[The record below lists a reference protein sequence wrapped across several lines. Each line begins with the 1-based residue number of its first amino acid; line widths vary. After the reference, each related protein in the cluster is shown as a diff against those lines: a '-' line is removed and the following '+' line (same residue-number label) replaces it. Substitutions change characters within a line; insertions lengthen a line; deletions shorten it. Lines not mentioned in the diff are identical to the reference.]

1 MPEDELRWI
10 EKYRAAL
17 NQRTA
22 KPRGLLEAI
31 ARALG
36 LAVGRII
43 ARTQRTAKVSAQV
56 PQPESSKLASIT
68 PQVPQPESS
77 KLASITRG
85 ESRSTD
91 KRLSSDEHNVA

>member
-17 NQRTA
+17 NRSTA
-22 KPRGLLEAI
+22 KPRGLLEAM

-43 ARTQRTAKVSAQV
+43 ARTQRTAKLSAQV
-56 PQPESSKLASIT
+56 PQAEGSKR
-68 PQVPQPESS
+68 
-77 KLASITRG
+77 ASITRG

-91 KRLSSDEHNVA
+91 KRPGSDEHNAA

>member
-10 EKYRAAL
+10 EKFRAAL

-36 LAVGRII
+36 LAVGRI

-68 PQVPQPESS
+68 
-77 KLASITRG
+77 RG
-85 ESRSTD
+85 ESRSRD

>member
-1 MPEDELRWI
+1 MPEDDLRWI

-36 LAVGRII
+36 LAVGRIYEQSPEGSPERVLE
-43 ARTQRTAKVSAQV
+43 ATVS
-56 PQPESSKLASIT
+56 PDDS
-68 PQVPQPESS
+68 
-77 KLASITRG
+77 
-85 ESRSTD
+85 
-91 KRLSSDEHNVA
+91 

>member
-22 KPRGLLEAI
+22 KPRGLLAAI

-36 LAVGRII
+36 LAVGRI

-68 PQVPQPESS
+68 
-77 KLASITRG
+77 RG
-85 ESRSTD
+85 ESRSRD

>member
-17 NQRTA
+17 NRSTA
-22 KPRGLLEAI
+22 KPSGLLDAI

-36 LAVGRII
+36 LAVGKMI

-56 PQPESSKLASIT
+56 PQPESSKR
-68 PQVPQPESS
+68 
-77 KLASITRG
+77 ASITRG
-85 ESRSTD
+85 ESRSAD
-91 KRLSSDEHNVA
+91 KRPSSDEHKVA

>member
-1 MPEDELRWI
+1 MPEDELPWI

-17 NQRTA
+17 NQGTA

-43 ARTQRTAKVSAQV
+43 ARTQRTAKVSV
-56 PQPESSKLASIT
+56 
-68 PQVPQPESS
+68 QVPQPESS

-85 ESRSTD
+85 ESRSGD
-91 KRLSSDEHNVA
+91 RRLRSDEHNVA

>member
-17 NQRTA
+17 NRSTA
-22 KPRGLLEAI
+22 KPRGLLSAI

-43 ARTQRTAKVSAQV
+43 ARTQRTAKVAVQV
-56 PQPESSKLASIT
+56 LQPESSKR
-68 PQVPQPESS
+68 
-77 KLASITRG
+77 ASITRG
-85 ESRSTD
+85 EGRSTD
-91 KRLSSDEHNVA
+91 KRPSSDEHNAA

>member
-17 NQRTA
+17 NQRIA

-36 LAVGRII
+36 LAVGRI

-68 PQVPQPESS
+68 
-77 KLASITRG
+77 RG
-85 ESRSTD
+85 ESRSRD

>member
-1 MPEDELRWI
+1 MLEDELRWI

-17 NQRTA
+17 NRSTA
-22 KPRGLLEAI
+22 KQRGSLEAI

-56 PQPESSKLASIT
+56 PQPKGSKC
-68 PQVPQPESS
+68 
-77 KLASITRG
+77 ASITRG

-91 KRLSSDEHNVA
+91 KRSSSDEHNVA

>member
-17 NQRTA
+17 NRSTA

-36 LAVGRII
+36 LAVGRI

-56 PQPESSKLASIT
+56 PQPENLHRSLRARAGVQISASAQMST
-68 PQVPQPESS
+68 MLLES
-77 KLASITRG
+77 
-85 ESRSTD
+85 
-91 KRLSSDEHNVA
+91 

>member
-17 NQRTA
+17 NRSTA
-22 KPRGLLEAI
+22 KPGGLLEAI

-56 PQPESSKLASIT
+56 PQPESSKR
-68 PQVPQPESS
+68 
-77 KLASITRG
+77 ASITRG

-91 KRLSSDEHNVA
+91 KHPSSDEHKVA

>member
-10 EKYRAAL
+10 EKFRAAL

-36 LAVGRII
+36 LAVGRI

-68 PQVPQPESS
+68 
-77 KLASITRG
+77 RG
-85 ESRSTD
+85 GSRSTD

>member
-1 MPEDELRWI
+1 MPEDDLRWI

-36 LAVGRII
+36 LAVGRI

-68 PQVPQPESS
+68 
-77 KLASITRG
+77 RG
-85 ESRSTD
+85 ESRSGD
-91 KRLSSDEHNVA
+91 KRLRSDEHNVA

>member
-36 LAVGRII
+36 LAVGRI
-43 ARTQRTAKVSAQV
+43 ARTQRTAKVS
-56 PQPESSKLASIT
+56 E
-68 PQVPQPESS
+68 QVPQPESS

>member
-17 NQRTA
+17 NRSTA

-31 ARALG
+31 ARAFG

-56 PQPESSKLASIT
+56 PQAESSKR
-68 PQVPQPESS
+68 
-77 KLASITRG
+77 ASITRG

-91 KRLSSDEHNVA
+91 KRPSSDEHNVA

>member
-1 MPEDELRWI
+1 MPEDDLRWI

-56 PQPESSKLASIT
+56 PH
-68 PQVPQPESS
+68 PESS

>member
-36 LAVGRII
+36 LAVGRI
-43 ARTQRTAKVSAQV
+43 ARTQRTAKVSA
-56 PQPESSKLASIT
+56 
-68 PQVPQPESS
+68 QVPQPESS

>member
-1 MPEDELRWI
+1 MPEDDLRWI

-56 PQPESSKLASIT
+56 PQPESSKR
-68 PQVPQPESS
+68 
-77 KLASITRG
+77 ASITRG

-91 KRLSSDEHNVA
+91 KRPNSDEHNVA

>member
-17 NQRTA
+17 NRSTA

-31 ARALG
+31 ARAIG
-36 LAVGRII
+36 LAAGRII

-56 PQPESSKLASIT
+56 PQPESSKRA
-68 PQVPQPESS
+68 P
-77 KLASITRG
+77 ITRG

-91 KRLSSDEHNVA
+91 KRPSSEEHKVA

>member
-17 NQRTA
+17 NRSTA
-22 KPRGLLEAI
+22 KPKGLLSAI

-36 LAVGRII
+36 LAVGRVI
-43 ARTQRTAKVSAQV
+43 ARTQRTANVSAPV
-56 PQPESSKLASIT
+56 PQPESSKRASIT
-68 PQVPQPESS
+68 W
-77 KLASITRG
+77 G

-91 KRLSSDEHNVA
+91 KRPSPDEHNVA

>member
-17 NQRTA
+17 NQSTA

-36 LAVGRII
+36 SAVGRII
-43 ARTQRTAKVSAQV
+43 AKTQRTAKVSAQV
-56 PQPESSKLASIT
+56 SQPESSKPAWIT
-68 PQVPQPESS
+68 Q
-77 KLASITRG
+77 G

-91 KRLSSDEHNVA
+91 KRLRSDEHNVA

>member
-17 NQRTA
+17 NRSTA
-22 KPRGLLEAI
+22 KPRSLLEAI

-56 PQPESSKLASIT
+56 PQPESTKR
-68 PQVPQPESS
+68 
-77 KLASITRG
+77 ASITRG

-91 KRLSSDEHNVA
+91 KRPSSDEHKVA

>member
-10 EKYRAAL
+10 EKYR
-17 NQRTA
+17 NQRAA

-36 LAVGRII
+36 LAVGRI

-56 PQPESSKLASIT
+56 PR
-68 PQVPQPESS
+68 PESS

-91 KRLSSDEHNVA
+91 KRLSSEASELQRLRYQA

>member
-17 NQRTA
+17 NRSTA

-36 LAVGRII
+36 LAVGRI
-43 ARTQRTAKVSAQV
+43 ARTQRTAKVSA
-56 PQPESSKLASIT
+56 
-68 PQVPQPESS
+68 QVPQPESS

>member
-17 NQRTA
+17 NRSTA
-22 KPRGLLEAI
+22 KPRGLLAAI

-36 LAVGRII
+36 LAVGRI

-68 PQVPQPESS
+68 
-77 KLASITRG
+77 RG
-85 ESRSTD
+85 ESRSRD

>member
-36 LAVGRII
+36 LAVGRI

-68 PQVPQPESS
+68 
-77 KLASITRG
+77 RG

-91 KRLSSDEHNVA
+91 KRLNSDEHNVA

>member
-43 ARTQRTAKVSAQV
+43 ARTQRTAKVYAQV

-68 PQVPQPESS
+68 Q
-77 KLASITRG
+77 G

-91 KRLSSDEHNVA
+91 KPLRSDEHNVA

>member
-1 MPEDELRWI
+1 MPEDELPWI

-17 NQRTA
+17 NQGTA
-22 KPRGLLEAI
+22 KQRGLLEAI

-43 ARTQRTAKVSAQV
+43 ARTQRTARVSA
-56 PQPESSKLASIT
+56 
-68 PQVPQPESS
+68 QVPQPESS

-85 ESRSTD
+85 ESRSTE
-91 KRLSSDEHNVA
+91 KRLNSDEHNVA